1 MAILAQRV
9 PESPRPLAWF
19 WEFLKDELS
28 PYSGRVSLVARMVIA
43 ATLVM
48 IITMTFRIPYG
59 AYGAVYA
66 LNISRESPQI
76 TLKTVKTI
84 IVAFVLGAA
93 YVLIGAMFFV
103 QDTMPRFLW
112 VIGSLFLMFYAI
124 SIMTNYGASSR
135 FGYLIVITVPLWD
148 LHAPA
153 EAKVEGTLWAVWAI
167 TIASLV
173 TLLIELVFA
182 AIGPGND
189 LAQSIADRLA
199 SVEELLTAYSADR
212 PLDPAAEKKVTRFAM
227 LGTSR
232 FRRILRRSAYSRHY
246 GEQMGAVV
254 ALVGRLVDLAAS
266 LTQLSIRI
274 SGDDRERMRAL
285 AAGLAGIRADLLSR
299 RVPSPMEFSNI
310 SETSGVPLLR
320 EMEKTASLIPEA
332 FSGSASS
339 SEYAPSPPGEKRPSK
354 LFVSDAFSNPDHI
367 KFALRGGLAAS
378 LCYIIYNSL
387 AWPGISTSVT
397 TCLLTSLSTIG
408 GSHQKQ
414 FLRFAGAIVGGV
426 FLGMGSQVFILPY
439 LDSISGFTVLF
450 IVVTGLS
457 AWFMTS
463 SPRLSYFGSQI
474 AVAFYLINLQEFAIQ
489 TSLAVARDR
498 VVGILLG
505 LLMMW
510 LAFDQLWGV
519 NATAAMKRTLA
530 STLRLLAQLAREP
543 LPGELRLAIERS
555 YSLRETINANFD
567 QARALADGI
576 LFEFGS
582 SRQRDLA
589 MRSRVRQ
596 WQPQL
601 RTLFVTEIALLK
613 YRLHLPGFELPE
625 TEAVAQREFDG
636 RIARMLDGMAT
647 RIEAEAPGPR
657 DSLEDPFERLEKTIQ
672 TRNAEAP
679 QKPLATGLEA
689 LLALS
694 RTVES
699 VTSSLDKEI

>member
-1 MAILAQRV
+1 
-9 PESPRPLAWF
+9 
-19 WEFLKDELS
+19 
-28 PYSGRVSLVARMVIA
+28 
-43 ATLVM
+43 
-48 IITMTFRIPYG
+48 
-59 AYGAVYA
+59 
-66 LNISRESPQI
+66 
-76 TLKTVKTI
+76 
-84 IVAFVLGAA
+84 
-93 YVLIGAMFFV
+93 
-103 QDTMPRFLW
+103 
-112 VIGSLFLMFYAI
+112 
-124 SIMTNYGASSR
+124 
-135 FGYLIVITVPLWD
+135 
-148 LHAPA
+148 
-153 EAKVEGTLWAVWAI
+153 
-167 TIASLV
+167 
-173 TLLIELVFA
+173 
-182 AIGPGND
+182 
-189 LAQSIADRLA
+189 
-199 SVEELLTAYSADR
+199 
-212 PLDPAAEKKVTRFAM
+212 
-227 LGTSR
+227 
-232 FRRILRRSAYSRHY
+232 
-246 GEQMGAVV
+246 
-254 ALVGRLVDLAAS
+254 
-266 LTQLSIRI
+266 
-274 SGDDRERMRAL
+274 
-285 AAGLAGIRADLLSR
+285 
-299 RVPSPMEFSNI
+299 
-310 SETSGVPLLR
+310 
-320 EMEKTASLIPEA
+320 
-332 FSGSASS
+332 
-339 SEYAPSPPGEKRPSK
+339 
-354 LFVSDAFSNPDHI
+354 
-367 KFALRGGLAAS
+367 LRGGLAAS

-530 STLRLLAQLAREP
+530 ATLRLLAQLAREP